1 MNLARIIQ
9 LITVLGPH
17 FKTLLPILIAIIQEI
32 KGIATTTDSSTP
44 GFAPGPAVEPQEA
57 VKAMVDAGC
66 EEAEAKAL
74 VDLAG

>member
-32 KGIATTTDSSTP
+32 KGIVPAPGVAP

-57 VKAMVDAGC
+57 IKAMVDAGC